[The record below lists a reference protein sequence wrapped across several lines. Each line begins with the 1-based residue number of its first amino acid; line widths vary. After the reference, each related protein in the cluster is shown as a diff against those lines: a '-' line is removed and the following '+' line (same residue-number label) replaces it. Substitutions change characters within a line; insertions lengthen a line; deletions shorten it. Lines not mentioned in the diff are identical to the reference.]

1 MKNIGMHVIT
11 YSLQTLKLPR
21 LNANIFHRLEPI
33 KMNAGKDG
41 FLNRK
46 FSEVSLRMAPAI
58 YSVLKML
65 IKSGVLFTVCA
76 DEVML
81 N

>member
-1 MKNIGMHVIT
+1 MHVIT

-46 FSEVSLRMAPAI
+46 FSEVSLRMA
-58 YSVLKML
+58 V
-65 IKSGVLFTVCA
+65 
-76 DEVML
+76 
-81 N
+81 